1 MASASQG
8 AAGGGPGVLAPPLPA
23 DDDRRE
29 ILDRLL
35 VRLLKIV
42 SQDERG
48 QRIARAANPEAAAAE
63 LAAMGERAMEHL
75 ELPEGF
81 FLTKGCRQQ
90 LLIMLDHE
98 VLGFGPIH
106 ELLQD
111 PAVEEIMVN
120 GPDRIFVERHGRI
133 ESSGVKFRDR
143 DHLFNLIQR
152 IVWRLGRRIDES
164 SPLVDARLSDGSR
177 VHAAIAPVALK
188 GPYLTIRKFAA
199 SALTLDGLVRRRS
212 LTPEMAEFVR
222 GAVAARLNII
232 VSGGTGSGK
241 TTFLNVLASLTS
253 PEERIITIEDAAE
266 LQMGDHEN
274 VCAFEARPSNVEG
287 RGAITIR
294 DLIRNSLRMR
304 PDRLIVGEVRGAEAL
319 DMLQAMNTGHEGSF
333 TTVHANS
340 AQDLFSRLETMVCMG
355 ATELPIPAIRDIIA
369 SAVHLVV
376 QVARQPDGSR
386 QVVEIAE
393 VCGVGEDGRVAVNP
407 IWTYEVV
414 GYGVD
419 GKVERAF
426 RWHGVPLRTRERFE
440 SHGNRWGAT
449 TATHTAG
456 PEGEVVN
463 SFLDRLQ
470 RDL

>member
-1 MASASQG
+1 MSSGPAGASAVAS
-8 AAGGGPGVLAPPLPA
+8 APAPLAE
-23 DDDRRE
+23 DTERRE
-29 ILDRLL
+29 ILSRLL

-48 QRIARAANPEAAAAE
+48 QRIARSAHPDVVASE
-63 LAAMGERAMEHL
+63 LAAMGERAL
-75 ELPEGF
+75 DQLDLPEGF
-81 FLTKGCRQQ
+81 FLTKACRQQ
-90 LLIMLDHE
+90 LLVMLDHE
-98 VLGFGPIH
+98 ILGFGPIH
-106 ELLQD
+106 ELIVD

-120 GPDRIFVERHGRI
+120 GPDRVYVERHGKIQPASVR
-133 ESSGVKFRDR
+133 FRDR
-143 DHLFNLIQR
+143 DHLLNLIQR

-164 SPLVDARLSDGSR
+164 SPLVDARLPDGSR
-177 VHAAIAPVALK
+177 VHAAIPPVALK

-199 SALTLDGLVRRRS
+199 SAMTLDAMVNRRS
-212 LTPEMAEFVR
+212 LNGEMADFLR
-222 GAVAARLNII
+222 RAVEARLNII
-232 VSGGTGSGK
+232 VSGGTSSGK
-241 TTFLNVLASLTS
+241 TTFLNVLASLTG
-253 PEERIITIEDAAE
+253 PQERIITIEDAAE
-266 LQMGDHEN
+266 LQMGLHEN
-274 VCAFEARPSNVEG
+274 VCSFESRPPNIEG

-294 DLIRNSLRMR
+294 DLIRNALRMR

-407 IWTYEVV
+407 IWTWDVV

-419 GKVERAF
+419 GTVEKAF
-426 RWHGVPLRTRERFE
+426 RWHGVPIRTRERFE
-440 SHGNRWGAT
+440 SHGRRWVPSAAAAPPTGRD
-449 TATHTAG
+449 
-456 PEGEVVN
+456 GEVVN